1 MYSSIKRINRT
12 IILLMTLMFLQ
23 TTVQAQPILVPGF
36 MGIESSYMDAPAAG
50 SDSSNAYFTISNLH
64 YEPIVL
70 LSATGEAFG
79 NATFIDPDGN
89 ELEQVVIR
97 PGGRLVMGPNNVH
110 LRLGE
115 LEAEA
120 VDEGSQDITLL
131 VRLGLEPEE
140 AVEAI
145 EELGVMSG
153 VRSREAGI
161 PNEKKYVVHVMVR
174 D

>member
-1 MYSSIKRINRT
+1 MYSIIKKINGT
-12 IILLMTLMFLQ
+12 IIIFMTLMLLQ
-23 TTVQAQPILVPGF
+23 TTAQAQPILVPGF
-36 MGIESSYMDAPAAG
+36 MGIESSYMEAPAAG

-70 LSATGEAFG
+70 LSASGEAFG
-79 NATFIDPDGN
+79 NATFIGPDGN
-89 ELEQVVIR
+89 QLEQVVIR

-115 LEAEA
+115 FDAEA
-120 VDEGSQDITLL
+120 NDEGYQDITLL
-131 VRLGLEPEE
+131 VRRGLEPEE